1 MPPVRRPG
9 VHVNGLREL
18 VRAANRTS
26 REARKEIK
34 DALRD
39 VGEVVR
45 ADADDRFSTYDER
58 SASGFRV
65 RVRERGV
72 SVEQSRRRVTG
83 LRPDYGALQMRRA
96 LIPAGEE
103 NEQEID
109 ERMGEA
115 LDNIAD
121 YFELIE
127 RWRGQGLL
135 R

>member
-1 MPPVRRPG
+1 MAVARAGVR
-9 VHVNGLREL
+9 VNGYREF

-26 REARKEIK
+26 REARKEIRE
-34 DALRD
+34 ALRD

-45 ADADDRFSTYDER
+45 ADAADRFSTYDEQ
-58 SASGFRV
+58 SAGGFRV

-72 SVEQSRRRVTG
+72 AVEQSHRRTTG
-83 LRPDYGALQMRRA
+83 TRPDFGALQMRRA

-103 NEQEID
+103 NEQDVD
-109 ERMGEA
+109 ERMQEA
-115 LDNIAD
+115 LESIAD

-135 R
+135 